1 MALSPSFEL
10 QELANENR
18 QWVQTYGNSSD
29 NLRTSYANILSVD
42 YISDGKT
49 LNTTVWLYS
58 GFNNSSAAFDDAFGP
73 KITNLLQN

>member
-1 MALSPSFEL
+1 MASSPSFEI
-10 QELANENR
+10 QELINENR
-18 QWVQTYGNSSD
+18 QWVQTYGNSSV
-29 NLRTSYANILSVD
+29 NLITSYTDILSIN

-58 GFNNSSAAFDDAFGP
+58 GFNNSSAAFDDAFRP